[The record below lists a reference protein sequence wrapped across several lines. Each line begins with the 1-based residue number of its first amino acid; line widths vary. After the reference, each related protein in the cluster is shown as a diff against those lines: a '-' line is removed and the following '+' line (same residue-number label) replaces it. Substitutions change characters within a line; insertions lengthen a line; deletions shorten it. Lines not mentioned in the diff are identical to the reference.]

1 MEKSIHMIRLA
12 AAAVIASAM
21 TACAVVKVP
30 KVEDLQVFGHFHS
43 RNDTTLTT
51 PVYIAADL
59 KERSIQSVS
68 LDRKR
73 GLLRTLTNQH
83 DRMKVFDFS
92 GNLLTEVHKPHTG
105 HNNDMCYV
113 DDKLWVVGTKKITE
127 PQLWLYDIPT
137 NTAVR
142 QDVTAVRDWGRD
154 RDLSGVCDYDD
165 NTLLLVARENM
176 KSTRGAN
183 QPGDMMGIYKMDK
196 GTGQISQWFEL
207 PWRGIFVQGITYV
220 NGYLFVATNM
230 LYKIHGGM
238 SIWVI
243 DTRSQKLVDEMIIY
257 FDGEAEGLDYNF
269 EKGKL
274 WLYVGLGSPAG
285 KFAYVGKFKSMYQ

>member
-1 MEKSIHMIRLA
+1 
-12 AAAVIASAM
+12 
-21 TACAVVKVP
+21 
-30 KVEDLQVFGHFHS
+30 
-43 RNDTTLTT
+43 
-51 PVYIAADL
+51 
-59 KERSIQSVS
+59 
-68 LDRKR
+68 
-73 GLLRTLTNQH
+73 
-83 DRMKVFDFS
+83 
-92 GNLLTEVHKPHTG
+92 
-105 HNNDMCYV
+105 
-113 DDKLWVVGTKKITE
+113 
-127 PQLWLYDIPT
+127 
-137 NTAVR
+137 
-142 QDVTAVRDWGRD
+142 
-154 RDLSGVCDYDD
+154 
-165 NTLLLVARENM
+165 
-176 KSTRGAN
+176 
-183 QPGDMMGIYKMDK
+183 MMGIYKMDK
-196 GTGQISQWFEL
+196 STGQISQWFEL